1 MKVAPLPED
10 EKVRLDALK
19 NYQILD
25 TFPEMDFDDFT
36 KVASHI
42 CGTPIA
48 LISLVDESRQ
58 WFKSRFGLDAE
69 ETPRDLAFC
78 SHAILHDDVFV
89 VLDSFKDERF
99 HDNPLAVSA
108 PHVRFYAGAPLN
120 TPSGHRIGTLC
131 VIDSKPREFD
141 KERQETLKAIARQVI
156 NQMELRLLMK
166 EAQKAAK
173 TKSLFLATMSHEI
186 RTPLNGI
193 LGCANI
199 LLDRA
204 KEEEDK
210 KLAQTI
216 TGCGD
221 TLLTLINDILDFSK
235 LESGKMEVENEA
247 FSLSENVEQIIQL
260 FNSQALKKSISL
272 NLKSNEKVPKWIY
285 GDVIRIRQIL
295 SNLISN
301 AIKFTESGRVDLILD
316 SKSKD
321 NEEHE
326 IKFSVKDS
334 GIGINKEA
342 QKKLFV
348 SFSQVDASAAKKFG
362 GTGLGLTI
370 CKALTELMGG
380 NIWVDSEEGKGS
392 TFHFT
397 INAKQAKSQDSSKQR
412 SVKFDSGMALEHPL
426 KILMAE
432 DNSINQLVAKKTLE
446 KLGYRIDVASNGI
459 ETLQMLKSQ
468 NYDIVLMDCS
478 MPEMDGLEATKKIK
492 ENPSEY
498 NTPRIVALTAS
509 ALKEDRDK
517 CTEAG
522 MDDFLSKPLNIQEI
536 VRVLRDCKANESL
549 REKRSAS

>member
-10 EKVRLDALK
+10 EKERLDALR

-25 TFPEMDFDDFT
+25 TLPEMDFDDFT

-69 ETPRDLAFC
+69 ETPRDVAFC
-78 SHAILHDDVFV
+78 SHAILQDDVFV
-89 VLDSFKDERF
+89 VPDSFKDERF
-99 HDNPLAVSA
+99 HDNPLAVGA

-131 VIDSKPREFD
+131 VIDSNPREFD
-141 KERQETLKAIARQVI
+141 KEKQETLKAIARQVI
-156 NQMELRLLMK
+156 NQMELRLSMK
-166 EAQKAAK
+166 EAKKAAK
-173 TKSLFLATMSHEI
+173 IKSSFLATMSHEI

-221 TLLTLINDILDFSK
+221 TLLTIINDILDFSK

-247 FSLSENVEQIIQL
+247 FNLTENVEQIIQL
-260 FNSQALKKSISL
+260 FNSQAVKKSISL
-272 NLKSNEKVPKWIY
+272 NLKSDKNVPQWIY
-285 GDVIRIRQIL
+285 GDVTRIRQIL

-301 AIKFTESGRVDLILD
+301 AIKFTESGSVELMIG
-316 SKSKD
+316 SENKD

-326 IKFSVKDS
+326 VKFSIKDS
-334 GIGINKEA
+334 GIGMSEEA

-348 SFSQVDASAAKKFG
+348 SFSQVNASTAKKFG
-362 GTGLGLTI
+362 GTGLGLAI
-370 CKALTELMGG
+370 SKALTELMGG
-380 NIWVDSEEGKGS
+380 SIWVDSKEGEGS
-392 TFHFT
+392 TFNFT
-397 INAKQAKSQDSSKQR
+397 INAKQAKSQDCLKQT
-412 SVKFDSGMALEHPL
+412 SVKLDSDMALEHPL

-432 DNSINQLVAKKTLE
+432 DNRINQLVAKKALE

-468 NYDIVLMDCS
+468 NYDIVLMDCM
-478 MPEMDGLEATKKIK
+478 MPEMDGLEATRIIK

-498 NTPRIVALTAS
+498 NAPRIVALTAS
-509 ALKEDRDK
+509 ALKEERDK
-517 CTEAG
+517 CIDAG

-536 VRVLRDCKANESL
+536 VRVLRDCEANESL
-549 REKRSAS
+549 RKERNAS